1 MIEYFSNNLWQLWAI
16 ISIICLILELSSG
29 DFFIMCFSIGA
40 FISIIAALCGMS
52 FTAQI
57 IVFAIASALCLWLVR
72 PVALKYLH
80 RNKDE
85 RPSNADA
92 LIGRVGRV
100 SETIEANGYG
110 RVAIDGDDW
119 KATGEGG
126 VAIGKGARVQ
136 VTALDSIIVTVKP
149 VDETTTQE

>member
-40 FISIIAALCGMS
+40 FISIFAALCGMS

-126 VAIGKGARVQ
+126 VAIDKGTRVQ

-149 VDETTTQE
+149 TDETSVQE